1 MSLKIL
7 ALIPARYD
15 STRFPGKP
23 LVDIGGKSMIQ
34 RVYEQ
39 SKKALDVVYVATDDE
54 RIFKAVEEFGGK
66 AVMTAREHQSG
77 TDRCKE
83 ALLKVEKTEG
93 IEFNYVINVQGD
105 EPFISPTQISLLTE
119 TFDNGATELS
129 TLIKK
134 ADDLSAVLNPNKPKV
149 VINKNMEALLFS
161 RSPIPYCRGVEESE
175 WMSKATFY
183 NHIGMY
189 GYRRDILLKITELP
203 ISYLEKTESLE
214 QLRWLENG
222 FTIKTAITD
231 EEGISIDTPED
242 LKTLLQ
248 KMNL

>member
-1 MSLKIL
+1 MTLKIL

-39 SKKALDVVYVATDDE
+39 TKKALDIVYVATDDA
-54 RIFKAVEEFGGK
+54 RIFNAVEAFGGK
-66 AVMTAREHQSG
+66 AVMTAKEHQSG

-83 ALLKVEKTEG
+83 ALLSVEKTEG
-93 IEFNYVINVQGD
+93 INFDYVINVQGD
-105 EPFISPTQISLLTE
+105 EPFISPTQIELLAN
-119 TFDNGATELS
+119 TFDGGKSELS
-129 TLIKK
+129 TLIKQ
-134 ADDLSAVLNPNKPKV
+134 ATNNDEILNPNKPKV
-149 VINKNMEALLFS
+149 VVNSNMEALLFS
-161 RSPIPYCRGVEESE
+161 RSPIPFCRGTESSE
-175 WMSKATFY
+175 WINKGPYY

-203 ISYLEKTESLE
+203 ISYLEKMESLE

-222 FTIKTAITD
+222 YTIKTAITT

-242 LKTLLQ
+242 LKALLQ